1 MIKFHLIRT
10 IARYEM
16 RTLLR
21 SWFFR
26 IFAGLAVIGLGIFN
40 VAVFVPASGAPW
52 MYRALPASIPYAN
65 LIILNL
71 GQAIVA
77 VFLASEFL
85 KQDKKNDTIEVIYA
99 RSMTNAEYILGKA
112 LGILSVFFILNLI
125 ILMMGIGFSFIS
137 SDSTQ
142 GILEFFFYPL
152 LISLPTL
159 VFILGLS
166 FFLMIL
172 LKNQAI
178 TFILLLG
185 YIALT
190 IFYLNTKYYHL
201 FDYIA
206 YQIPMMN
213 STIGGFGNFNEV
225 LIHRGIYFFLG
236 LGLIFFTVFKLQ
248 RLPQSRK
255 MASFPI
261 YLTIISLCLA
271 GFFAEKYISLKKEN
285 IRFKKQ
291 MIALNNDYVNT
302 PKVKVTSCDIELEH
316 LGKEIAVHAELEICN
331 ETNSN
336 IDTLIFSLN
345 PSLKITSAESD
356 GKNLKYLRK
365 THLVLINYPGGLL
378 PGDSTELSLNY
389 NGTVDESTHFLDQ
402 NLDEYEDNFSLEM
415 FRVRKRYA
423 YLKDNF
429 VCLTSESL
437 WYPASGVGYATIKP
451 VHHFPDFTNFSL
463 KVKTDTNL
471 VAVSQGNMNKT
482 GKGEFEFKPKVVLPK
497 ISLLIADYNKYSITV
512 DSIEYS
518 IYAKEGNQYFL
529 DHFTSSNDTLPNFTD
544 SLPNLIRDL
553 KNEYET
559 KIGLEYPFE
568 RFILAEVPLHFTVDK
583 HIWSVCSDA
592 VQPEIMLYPEKG
604 VFLEETDFKK
614 RKKRF
619 ERRMIRDNE
628 EVSPEELQAR
638 IFKRF
643 VRGNYMANHREWY
656 MFDIMDRNTYTLL
669 PNYYTFI
676 TQFNSEEWPVLNM
689 SLEVYLKDRNES
701 SGSSYR
707 WFFTGINRGERIN
720 LELKEASLKR
730 LLETGIEK
738 SGDEDDDKVN
748 LFDII
753 IAKGEYLFSVFRAR
767 YGNDEFNNFLNQ
779 FIERHK
785 NLSFSFEEFEKEIQ
799 DHFNEDISN
808 EVNNWYSKKELPGFL
823 IKEMQ
828 TYKVMEGEFTKYQ
841 IRFKISNPEEIDGL
855 ISINVDLS
863 DPNNRRRRRDNEQPD
878 FSRKIHIPAK
888 TAKEIGFV
896 FTTEPARMNIYT
908 HISEN
913 LPNNLIYD
921 FSSFDEIRKVAVFD
935 EIKDSELFSDLLTK
949 NEIIVDNE
957 SENFEFKQDLQKSYL
972 KSLIDENKK
981 EGYKYSGIRYWNP
994 PAQWKPV
1001 LRSGFYGKYVRSAV
1015 YTKAGHGER
1024 TAIWN
1029 APLDHLGQYDV
1040 YCHIEKI
1047 NVRRRRAT
1055 KKSNYNFK
1063 VYHEDG
1069 MEEITMSD
1077 EELENGWNYLG
1088 TFFISPS
1095 NAKVELTNKSIGE
1108 MIFADA
1114 IKWVEYE

>member
-1 MIKFHLIRT
+1 MIKLHIIKT

-26 IFAGLAVIGLGIFN
+26 IFAGLAIIGLGIFN

-52 MYRALPASIPYAN
+52 IYRALPASIPYAN

-85 KQDKKNDTIEVIYA
+85 KQDRKNDTVEVIYA

-125 ILMMGIGFSFIS
+125 VLIMGIGFSFIS

-152 LISLPTL
+152 LISVPTL

-166 FFLMIL
+166 FFLMTV

-178 TFILLLG
+178 TFIILLG

-213 STIGGFGNFNEV
+213 STIGGFGNFYEV
-225 LIHRGIYFFLG
+225 LMHRGIYLFFG
-236 LGLIFFTVFKLQ
+236 LGLIFFTVFKLE

-261 YLTIISLCLA
+261 LLTIVSLCLA
-271 GFFAEKYISLKKEN
+271 GFFAEKYISIKKGD
-285 IRFKKQ
+285 ISFKKQ
-291 MIALNNDYVNT
+291 MIQLNNDFVNA

-316 LGKEIAVHAELEICN
+316 LGKEIAVMAGLGICN
-331 ETNSN
+331 ETDFG

-345 PSLKITSAESD
+345 PSLRIISAGSHGE
-356 GKNLKYLRK
+356 KLQYKRK
-365 THLVLINYPGGLL
+365 MHLLMIKYPGGLL
-378 PGDSTELSLNY
+378 PGDSAELSINY
-389 NGTVDESTHFLDQ
+389 QGTINESTHFLDQ
-402 NLDEYEDNFSLEM
+402 NLDGYEDNFSLEI

-423 YLKDNF
+423 YLQDGF
-429 VCLTSESL
+429 VCLTSGSL
-437 WYPASGVGYATIKP
+437 WYPTSGVGYASTKP
-451 VHHFPDFTNFSL
+451 ALHFPDFTKFTL

-471 VAVSQGNMNKT
+471 VAVSQGGTNKT
-482 GKGEFEFKPKVVLPK
+482 SPGEFEFKPKVALPK
-497 ISLLIADYNKYSITV
+497 ISLLIADYNKYSIKV

-518 IYAKEGNQYFL
+518 LFAKEGNQYFL
-529 DHFTSSNDTLPNFTD
+529 DHFNDFTD
-544 SLPNLIRDL
+544 SLPNLIREL

-559 KIGLEYPFE
+559 KIGLEYPFD
-568 RFILAEVPLHFTVDK
+568 RFILAEVPLHFALDK
-583 HIWSVCSDA
+583 HIWSVSSDA
-592 VQPEIMLYPEKG
+592 VQPEIMFYPEKG
-604 VFLEETDFKK
+604 VILEETDFKK
-614 RKKRF
+614 RKKRS
-619 ERRMIRDNE
+619 EERMIRDNE
-628 EVSPEELQAR
+628 EVSPGELQAR

-643 VRGNYMANHREWY
+643 IRGNYMADHEEWY
-656 MFDIMDRNTYTLL
+656 MFDVMDRNTYTLL

-676 TQFNSEEWPVLNM
+676 TQFKSEKWPVLNLA
-689 SLEVYLKDRNES
+689 LEAYLKDRNENS
-701 SGSSYR
+701 VSSYR

-720 LELKEASLKR
+720 LELKEAPLNH

-738 SGDEDDDKVN
+738 SGDVDDEDDEVN
-748 LFDII
+748 LNDII

-767 YGNDEFNNFLNQ
+767 YGDDEFNGFLNQ
-779 FIERHK
+779 FIENHK
-785 NLSFSFEEFEKEIQ
+785 NRSFSFEDFEKDIEG
-799 DHFNEDISN
+799 HFNEDISR
-808 EVNNWYSKKELPGFL
+808 EVDNWFSKKELPGFL
-823 IKEMQ
+823 IKDLQ

-841 IRFKISNPEEIDGL
+841 VRFKISNPEEVDGL
-855 ISINVDLS
+855 VTINIDLD
-863 DPNNRRRRRDNEQPD
+863 DPNNQRRRGSIETPD
-878 FSRKIHIPAK
+878 FSQKLHIPAK

-896 FTTEPARMNIYT
+896 FISEPARMNIYT

-921 FSSFDEIRKVAVFD
+921 FSSFDEIKKTAILD
-935 EIKDSELFSDLLTK
+935 EIIDCKLFTDLDND
-949 NEIIVDNE
+949 NEILVDNE
-957 SENFEFKQDLQKSYL
+957 SENFEFQQDLQKSYL
-972 KSLIDENKK
+972 KSLIDKNKK
-981 EGYKYSGIRYWNP
+981 QGYKYSGIRWWNP
-994 PAQWKPV
+994 PAEWKPV

-1024 TAIWN
+1024 TATWK
-1029 APLDHLGQYDV
+1029 APLESDGQYDV
-1040 YCHIEKI
+1040 YCHVEKI
-1047 NVRRRRAT
+1047 NVNRRGSA

-1069 MEEITMSD
+1069 MDEITLSD
-1077 EELENGWNYLG
+1077 EELEDGWNYLG
-1088 TFFISPS
+1088 SFFVTPS
-1095 NAKVELTNKSIGE
+1095 TAKVELTNKSIGE

-1114 IKWVEYE
+1114 VKWVKNE

>member
-1 MIKFHLIRT
+1 
-10 IARYEM
+10 M

-52 MYRALPASIPYAN
+52 IYRALPASIPYAN

-85 KQDKKNDTIEVIYA
+85 KQDRKNDTIEVIYA
-99 RSMTNAEYILGKA
+99 RSMTNAEYILGKT

-125 ILMMGIGFSFIS
+125 ILIMGIGFSFIS

-190 IFYLNTKYYHL
+190 IFYLNKKFYYL

-225 LIHRGIYFFLG
+225 LIHRGIYFFFG
-236 LGLIFFTVFKLQ
+236 LGLIFFTVFKLP

-261 YLTIISLCLA
+261 YLTIICLCLA
-271 GFFAEKYISLKKEN
+271 GFFAEKYIGLKKEN
-285 IRFKKQ
+285 INFKKQ

-302 PKVKVTSCDIELEH
+302 PKVKVISCDIELEH
-316 LGKEIAVHAELEICN
+316 LGKEIAVHAEMEICN
-331 ETNSN
+331 ETDSN

-345 PSLKITSAESD
+345 PSLNITSAESK
-356 GKNLKYLRK
+356 GEKLQYQRK
-365 THLVLINYPGGLL
+365 LHLVMINYPGGLL

-389 NGTVDESTHFLDQ
+389 HGKINESTHFLDQ

-415 FRVRKRYA
+415 FRIRKRYA
-423 YLKDNF
+423 YLQDKF

-437 WYPASGVGYATIKP
+437 WYPTSGVGYASDKP
-451 VHHFPDFTNFSL
+451 TLYFPDFTKFSL

-471 VAVSQGNMNKT
+471 VAVSQGELNKS
-482 GKGEFEFKPKVVLPK
+482 GAGEFEFKPKVVLPK

-518 IYAKEGNQYFL
+518 IYAKNGNQYFL
-529 DHFTSSNDTLPNFTD
+529 DHFTNSNDSLPDFTD
-544 SLPNLIRDL
+544 SLPNLIREL

-568 RFILAEVPLHFTVDK
+568 RFILAEIPLHFALDK
-583 HIWSVCSDA
+583 HIWSVSSDA
-592 VQPEIMLYPEKG
+592 VQPEIMFYPEKG

-643 VRGNYMANHREWY
+643 IRGNYMANHQEWY
-656 MFDIMDRNTYTLL
+656 MFKVMDRNTYTLL

-676 TQFNSEEWPVLNM
+676 TQFNSEKWPVLNIA
-689 SLEVYLKDRNES
+689 LEAYLKDRNES
-701 SGSSYR
+701 SSSSYR
-707 WFFTGINRGERIN
+707 WFFTGISRGERIN
-720 LELKEASLKR
+720 LELKEAPLNR
-730 LLETGIEK
+730 LLETGVEK
-738 SGDEDDDKVN
+738 SEDNNRNNKVN
-748 LFDII
+748 LQNII

-767 YGNDEFNNFLNQ
+767 YGDDEFNKFLNRL
-779 FIERHK
+779 IEKHK
-785 NLSFSFEEFEKEIQ
+785 NKVFSYEEFEKSIKDQ
-799 DHFNEDISN
+799 FNEDITN

-823 IKEMQ
+823 IKDLQ

-841 IRFKISNPEEIDGL
+841 IRFKISNPEAVDGL
-855 ISINVDLS
+855 ITINIDLS
-863 DPNNRRRRRDNEQPD
+863 DPNNRRSRGDNETPD
-878 FSRKIHIPAK
+878 FSRKIHLPAK

-913 LPNNLIYD
+913 LPNNLIFD
-921 FSSFDEIRKVAVFD
+921 FTSFDEIKRVAVFD
-935 EIKDSELFSDLLTK
+935 EINDSELFTDLLIE

-972 KSLIDENKK
+972 KSLIDKNKK
-981 EGYKYSGIRYWNP
+981 QGYKYSGIRYWNP

-1024 TAIWN
+1024 TAIWK
-1029 APLDHLGQYDV
+1029 APLNHLGQYDV

-1047 NVRRRRAT
+1047 NIHRRRST
-1055 KKSNYNFK
+1055 KNSNYNFK

-1095 NAKVELTNKSIGE
+1095 TAKVELTNKSIGK

-1114 IKWVEYE
+1114 IKWVEYK